1 MRLEIEGLARDFRL
15 SGEELSAFLSKPLE
29 RDLYSRGLRVMRAAK
44 RNARGRPGPNV
55 ITGRL
60 WGSID
65 IRVGHDSRSPYVD
78 VGSAVHYAPMVELG
92 HRNTAHAY
100 PIYTPGG
107 TFTGRFGF
115 VSSKPT
121 RPYPFLVPAL
131 EAARTT

>member
-1 MRLEIEGLARDFRL
+1 MRLEIDGLVSSFHL
-15 SGEELSAFLSKPLE
+15 SGEDLKLFLSKPLE
-29 RDLYSRGLRVMRAAK
+29 RDLYRRGVRVQNQAK

-60 WGSID
+60 WGSIA
-65 IRVGHDSRSPYVD
+65 IRVGHDARSPYVD

-92 HRNTAHAY
+92 HRNSAHLY

-121 RPYPFLVPAL
+121 RAYPFLRPAL

>member
-1 MRLEIEGLARDFRL
+1 MRLEIEMLAESFRL
-15 SGEELSAFLSKPLE
+15 SGEELSRFLEKPIE
-29 RDLYSRGLRVMRAAK
+29 RDLYRRGLRVQASAK
-44 RNARGRPGPNV
+44 RHARGRPGPNV

-60 WGSID
+60 WGSIS
-65 IRVGHDSRSPYVD
+65 IRVGHDAHAPYVD

-92 HRNTAHAY
+92 HRNTAHLY

-121 RPYPFLVPAL
+121 RAYPFLRPAL